1 MDSSET
7 GGSQDSGINDVQD
20 GLQNPHNP
28 ISRDPEPT
36 EDQRDDD
43 EADGSAEGVN
53 EAAGPAEE
61 KDREGED
68 DRELTTDT
76 SPSD

>member
-1 MDSSET
+1 MDSEN
-7 GGSQDSGINDVQD
+7 GGSQNGIQD
-20 GLQNPHNP
+20 GLQNEHNP
-28 ISRDPEPT
+28 ISRDPERT
-36 EDQRDDD
+36 DD
-43 EADGSAEGVN
+43 ERAEDEAADQDQAEGVN

-61 KDREGED
+61 KDHEGDD

>member
-1 MDSSET
+1 MDSET
-7 GGSQDSGINDVQD
+7 NVPENAVQD
-20 GLQNPHNP
+20 GLQNEHNP
-28 ISRDPEPT
+28 ISRDPERT
-36 EDQRDDD
+36 AGERAED
-43 EADGSAEGVN
+43 EAAEEAEGVAEGVN

-61 KDREGED
+61 KDREGDD

>member
-1 MDSSET
+1 MDSET
-7 GGSQDSGINDVQD
+7 NGVQD
-20 GLQNPHNP
+20 GLQNEHHP
-28 ISRDPEPT
+28 ISRDPERTADEQAEDKAAEET
-36 EDQRDDD
+36 E
-43 EADGSAEGVN
+43 GVAEGVN

-68 DRELTTDT
+68 DDRELTTDT

>member
-1 MDSSET
+1 MDSNT
-7 GGSQDSGINDVQD
+7 DQQDSNPVEMPD
-20 GLQNPHNP
+20 GLQNPHDP
-28 ISRDPEPT
+28 ISRDPEPDG
-36 EDQRDDD
+36 DQRDDD
-43 EADGSAEGVN
+43 EAEGSAEGVN

-61 KDREGED
+61 KDRKGED

>member
-1 MDSSET
+1 MDSNT
-7 GGSQDSGINDVQD
+7 DQQDSNPVEMPD

-28 ISRDPEPT
+28 ISRDPAPT
-36 EDQRDDD
+36 VDQRNDD

-61 KDREGED
+61 KDREGGD
-68 DRELTTDT
+68 DRKLTTDT